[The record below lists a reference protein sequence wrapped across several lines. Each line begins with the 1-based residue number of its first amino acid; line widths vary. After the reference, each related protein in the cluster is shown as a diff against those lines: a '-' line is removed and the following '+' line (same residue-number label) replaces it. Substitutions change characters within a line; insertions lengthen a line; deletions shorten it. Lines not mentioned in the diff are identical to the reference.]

1 MFEETKKH
9 FANMK
14 VFYLDTEE
22 IERIYEEKNLQER
35 YDAAKTLKGTQRLHH
50 FKCIPGQCTHLK
62 VKPVSTLDD
71 SHYKTMRI
79 M

>member
-50 FKCIPGQCTHLK
+50 FKAIPGQCTHLK

>member
-1 MFEETKKH
+1 M
-9 FANMK
+9 A
-14 VFYLDTEE
+14 VFYCDKDQ
-22 IERIYEEKNLQER
+22 IQKIYEDYNLQDR
-35 YDAAKTLKGTQRLHH
+35 YNASRTLAGTHRLHH
-50 FKCIPGQCTHLK
+50 FKCIPGQNTHLK